1 MITQA
6 PDEYVPLNQGTS
18 LPPYSPDARPNEAS
32 IPSGIHPIHIR
43 PMGIIPNQTARQHIP
58 VSRRR
63 APLPYSSDPGPSQTS
78 RAHSS
83 GMQQV
88 RDTTSRAQPLHTPPN
103 QEGRPPAYT
112 PNREPLRRTA
122 IGPENVH
129 QGRVPSIRLANS
141 HQPSSRGT
149 PPPMLPSGSRSTTH
163 DKNSRG

>member
-1 MITQA
+1 MQDPMKRQYRRGFT
-6 PDEYVPLNQGTS
+6 PSTCDPWES
-18 LPPYSPDARPNEAS
+18 LQIKP
-32 IPSGIHPIHIR
+32 
-43 PMGIIPNQTARQHIP
+43 ARQRIP

-63 APLPYSSDPGPSQTS
+63 APLPYSSNPGPSQTS